1 MLIFEFMRITG
12 YLAFLF
18 FFLSNLLPAQ
28 NAGKDD
34 DYVNDQVLKYDDY
47 TYKPNIKTIQ
57 FHEISWEYSPPII
70 ALNGNE
76 QLELSFD
83 DLDGDQKQYTLSF
96 IHCNADWTPSDLM
109 QGEYLTGFFDLNIL
123 NFSYA
128 VGTYQK
134 YSHYSI
140 VFPFNNNQQNTQFT
154 KSGNYLMYVY
164 ANGDKNDLV
173 LCRRFMVYD
182 NKVNIDATFRQSM
195 GGGSQLN
202 EHHMDF
208 TISSQGYDLT
218 NPYRDLHVVMV
229 QNYRW
234 DNAKTDIK
242 PTFINGNQLVYSL
255 DDAST
260 FKAGNEF
267 RYFDIRS
274 LRFLTERVQSIY
286 RDDKLVNH
294 VVLQK
299 EELRGNKPY
308 LFYNDFNGNFL
319 IKNRESLSNNDVES
333 DYVFVEFFLPFA
345 TPLSTGNIY
354 IMGRLTDWRMNR
366 NSMLTYNTTR
376 MGYEAKLYLKQG
388 YYNYMY
394 VISDDAKKG
403 GDQSMTEGNHW
414 DTENDY
420 YIYVYH
426 RKFGT
431 YYDQL
436 ICAKKLNSLKK

>member
-1 MLIFEFMRITG
+1 MRRI
-12 YLAFLF
+12 LFSFLLL
-18 FFLSNLLPAQ
+18 FLVFASHRAQ
-28 NAGKDD
+28 NNASED

-47 TYKPNIKTIQ
+47 TYKPNIRTIQ

-76 QLELSFD
+76 QLELAFD

-109 QGEYLTGFFDLNIL
+109 VSEYLNGFYDLNIL
-123 NFSYA
+123 NFSFA

-134 YSHYSI
+134 YTHYSI
-140 VFPFNNNQQNTQFT
+140 VFPFNNTQQNTQFT

-164 ANGDKNDLV
+164 ANGDKKDLV

-182 NKVNIDATFRQSM
+182 NKAGVQASFRQSM
-195 GGGSQLN
+195 GGGSQDN
-202 EHHMDF
+202 DQHIDF
-208 TISSQGYDLT
+208 TITGTGYDIT
-218 NPYRDLHVVMV
+218 NPYRDMQVVMV

-234 DNAKTDIK
+234 DNAITGIK
-242 PTFINGNQLVYSL
+242 PTFLNNGQLVYSL
-255 DDAST
+255 DDATT
-260 FKAGNEF
+260 FKGGNEF
-267 RYFDIRS
+267 RYFDVRS

-286 RDDKLVNH
+286 RDDKLKNH

-299 EELRGNKPY
+299 DELRGTKPY

-319 IKNRESLSNNDVES
+319 IKNREALSDNDVEG
-333 DYVFVEFFLPFA
+333 DYVYVEFFVPFP
-345 TPLSTGNIY
+345 TPLATGNMY

-366 NSMLTYNTTR
+366 NSKMTYNYTR
-376 MGYEAKLYLKQG
+376 MGYEASLYLKQG
-388 YYNYMY
+388 FYNYMY
-394 VISDDAKKG
+394 VISDDGKKG
-403 GDQSMTEGNHW
+403 GDESITEGNHW

-436 ICAKKLNSLKK
+436 ICAKKLNSLKR